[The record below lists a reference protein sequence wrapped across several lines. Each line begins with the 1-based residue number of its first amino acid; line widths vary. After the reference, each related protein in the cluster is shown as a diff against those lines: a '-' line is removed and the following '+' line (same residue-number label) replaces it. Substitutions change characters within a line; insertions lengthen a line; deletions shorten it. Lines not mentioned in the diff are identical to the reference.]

1 MFYFEEEDNNK
12 EESINK
18 YKELF
23 SEYKNNKPSLQDALK
38 QMFLS
43 VDFDKNKTNDLIDD
57 IISKCKSKIDEIFDK
72 IIIEKYPN
80 ITKDDAYII
89 CSYTCE
95 SKETENGEEYSPY
108 SPYRLLNQNMIS
120 NDRKKGINNISK
132 YLYILLDSLR
142 KLEIYQPYNNTLYR
156 CITNQVNIFPEPNN
170 DKFVPYIIGNQ
181 KTFWGFT
188 STSPNPAMTYGFLK
202 EDDQKIKTG
211 TIFVLNGYIWGYDIT
226 LFNAYNEN
234 EILIEPE
241 RKFKITSVLPPI
253 NGIITIHCNI
263 LKTPLILD
271 DYNISEKIYNQLNIN
286 NFIENNINDIKSQCI
301 CEIKMEIKEGEKY
314 KFISGMGILCNI
326 KDKNMKALITNNNI
340 INLDILINESKL
352 IYFKKNNQKKEIDLK
367 KNRFKYSYSD
377 LNITIIEI
385 FEDEENIN
393 NFIVIDDYIK
403 SRDYKDEKIILIE
416 YNKNNMDNKI
426 KCINDK
432 IKEYNNNNY
441 ICYEN
446 NNIYEG
452 IIILQDNLKLIG
464 LINRNY
470 YQSIITIIN
479 KINYIKGIYEIKND
493 YIGKNIQIINNQ
505 NNKVKKINEEILRKI
520 KIIVEGEIKMNILKY
535 TFTKEG
541 LYQIYIFSDDILTN
555 LSYMFRNCYALKEL
569 YLSSFNTNKVI
580 NMESMFEGCSG
591 LKELNLSSF
600 NTNNVTN
607 MESMFEGCSGL
618 KELNLSTFNTR
629 KVTNLSFMF
638 FNCSELK
645 ELNLSSF
652 DTSQLTKMRCMFAQC
667 SELKELNLSSFN
679 TNQVKNM
686 ECLFT
691 GCSGLKILDLSSFNT
706 DKVTNMYGMF
716 YGCSGLEELNLS
728 SFNAAQVT
736 HIYGIFDEVPGN
748 CKIECNDCIIKEKIN
763 SNSFCIIW

>member
-1 MFYFEEEDNNK
+1 
-12 EESINK
+12 
-18 YKELF
+18 
-23 SEYKNNKPSLQDALK
+23 
-38 QMFLS
+38 
-43 VDFDKNKTNDLIDD
+43 
-57 IISKCKSKIDEIFDK
+57 
-72 IIIEKYPN
+72 
-80 ITKDDAYII
+80 
-89 CSYTCE
+89 
-95 SKETENGEEYSPY
+95 
-108 SPYRLLNQNMIS
+108 
-120 NDRKKGINNISK
+120 
-132 YLYILLDSLR
+132 
-142 KLEIYQPYNNTLYR
+142 
-156 CITNQVNIFPEPNN
+156 
-170 DKFVPYIIGNQ
+170 
-181 KTFWGFT
+181 
-188 STSPNPAMTYGFLK
+188 
-202 EDDQKIKTG
+202 
-211 TIFVLNGYIWGYDIT
+211 
-226 LFNAYNEN
+226 
-234 EILIEPE
+234 
-241 RKFKITSVLPPI
+241 
-253 NGIITIHCNI
+253 
-263 LKTPLILD
+263 
-271 DYNISEKIYNQLNIN
+271 
-286 NFIENNINDIKSQCI
+286 
-301 CEIKMEIKEGEKY
+301 
-314 KFISGMGILCNI
+314 
-326 KDKNMKALITNNNI
+326 
-340 INLDILINESKL
+340 
-352 IYFKKNNQKKEIDLK
+352 LK

-377 LNITIIEI
+377 INITIIEI

-441 ICYEN
+441 ICYKN

-464 LINRNY
+464 LIIGNL
-470 YQSIITIIN
+470 YQSIIMIIN